1 MQTINDS
8 LMRARPNGTWNQYG
22 KLRDNGGG
30 GSHAP
35 SASLSGRRHWGWI
48 TRAFSPSYNM
58 TGLRPCLSGVDS
70 VVGEIVRSV
79 PRRSGMWVSLGKGGK
94 EMGKWTGFSHF
105 ETTPTRLFPHK
116 STQVVDFPRICRVR
130 LFWGSPEIR
139 KTTNTTIGRLGM
151 EGRLPLGTK
160 AKSIIST
167 HQDTL
172 IFTLATPFKQ
182 VMIESRESEHQP
194 TSQSDCGT

>member
-1 MQTINDS
+1 
-8 LMRARPNGTWNQYG
+8 MRARPNGPWNQYG

-94 EMGKWTGFSHF
+94 EVGKWTGFSHL
-105 ETTPTRLFPHK
+105 ETALTRLFPHV
-116 STQVVDFPRICRVR
+116 STQVVDFPHLSAVS

-139 KTTNTTIGRLGM
+139 KTKI
-151 EGRLPLGTK
+151 PDTK
-160 AKSIIST
+160 NRNQCFRQKGIKLIIST

-182 VMIESRESEHQP
+182 VMIESRESEQ
-194 TSQSDCGT
+194 